1 MANTWTVEK
10 GVYRIE
16 VGTGGDRHG
25 LSIYY
30 RLK

>member
-1 MANTWTVEK
+1 MANTWTVEE

-16 VGTGGDRHG
+16 VGTGGDR